1 MYPMRNV
8 ALFYSALANETRM
21 RLLCLMRDREV
32 CVCHLQGVLRTNQP
46 KISRHLAYLRRAGL
60 VEGRRDGRWT
70 HYRLRKPE
78 GDLGEILSQTL
89 NHLSNQPRI
98 KADKL
103 RLKQSEC

>member
-1 MYPMRNV
+1 MWFMRNV
-8 ALFYSALANETRM
+8 ALFYSALSDETRL
-21 RLLCLMRDREV
+21 RLLCLMKGREV
-32 CVCHLQGVLRTNQP
+32 CVCHLQGVLKTNQP

-70 HYRLRKPE
+70 HYRLKE
-78 GDLGEILSQTL
+78 LDGDLGKILSQTL
-89 NHLSNQPRI
+89 SHLSNQPRI